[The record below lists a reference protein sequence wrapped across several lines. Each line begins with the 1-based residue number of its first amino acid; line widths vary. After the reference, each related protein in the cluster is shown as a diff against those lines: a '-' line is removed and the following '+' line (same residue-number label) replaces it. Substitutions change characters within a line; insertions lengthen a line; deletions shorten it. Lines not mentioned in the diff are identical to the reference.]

1 MAFDGLA
8 VSCMVHELNDI
19 LTNGRV
25 DKVLQPEYDEIILG
39 VRAGGKNRRLVLSAS
54 SSNPRVHLT
63 SVQKENPEKA
73 PMFCMLLRKHL
84 MGGKV
89 VGVTQPDFERVVEI
103 HIESHDELGDV
114 SVKRLIIEVMGRVS
128 NIILVDGEG
137 KVLGSIKHIDFSV
150 SQVRQLIPGMMYEM
164 PPSQGKINPITATAQ
179 DIEGKL
185 WSYSLGTDKFLL
197 DTFLGIGP
205 LSAREI
211 AYRATGSADTNCQL
225 MTNEQKTK
233 FAEFIKEFFEKIK
246 SGTFSPVLIYKDE
259 EIIKDF
265 SGINITHYE
274 NTFIIKECETLND
287 AVDEYFKIK
296 DFQERMSQKT
306 SSLMKFVETNI
317 QRCQKK
323 LALQQQKMKDCENKE
338 KNKVIGDL
346 LTANLY
352 RINYGDKFIQVED
365 YYNNMEIVKIS
376 LKPELSPAQNAQR
389 YYTIYQKLK
398 NAEIVTAQQMELA
411 KQEIDYLESI
421 KENLMIVENER
432 EINELRDELYQQGY
446 HVKRAEKSKIRKH
459 ISKPLQFQLSDG
471 FVAYVGRNNMQNDEL
486 TLRQSRSN
494 DLWFHTKYIHGSHTV
509 IKTEGR
515 TPSDDVIVEAA
526 KICAYYSKAR
536 NSENVPVDYTIIKNV
551 KKPNG
556 AKPGMVIYDNYNTVN
571 VRPELPDNTEIN

>member
-1 MAFDGLA
+1 MAFDG
-8 VSCMVHELNDI
+8 VTISCMVHELNEI
-19 LTNGRV
+19 LAQGRV
-25 DKVLQPEYDEIILG
+25 DKVLQPEYDEIILAI
-39 VRAGGKNRRLVLSAS
+39 RSGGKNRKLVLSAS

-84 MGGKV
+84 LGGKV
-89 VGVTQPDFERVVEI
+89 VGVTQPDFERVVEF
-103 HIESHDELGDV
+103 HIESRDEMGDI

-128 NIILVDGEG
+128 NIILVDALG

-150 SQVRQLIPGMMYEM
+150 SQVRQLIPGMVYEM
-164 PPSQGKINPITATAQ
+164 PPSQGKLNPIKADEALVV
-179 DIEGKL
+179 DKL
-185 WSYSLGTDKFLL
+185 QSYSLGADSFLL
-197 DTFLGIGP
+197 DTFVGIGP

-211 AYRATGSADTNCQL
+211 AYCATGSTDTNCQL
-225 MTNEQKTK
+225 MSASQKLK
-233 FAEFIKEFFEKIK
+233 FAKYIIDFFEKIK
-246 SGTFSPVLIYKDE
+246 QNKFSPVLIYKDDE
-259 EIIKDF
+259 KIKDF

-274 NTFIIKECETLND
+274 NTFKTKNFEFLND
-287 AVDEYFKIK
+287 AVDEFFRTK
-296 DFQERMSQKT
+296 DFQERISQKT
-306 SSLMKFVETNI
+306 SSLLKFVDTNI

-323 LALQQQKMKDCENKE
+323 LALQQQKMKDCESKG
-338 KNKVIGDL
+338 KNKIIGDL
-346 LTANLY
+346 ITANLY
-352 RINYGDKFIQVED
+352 RINFGDKFIEVED
-365 YYNNMEIVKIS
+365 YYNNMERIKIQ
-376 LKPELSPAQNAQR
+376 LKAELSPAQNAQR

-398 NAEIVTAQQMELA
+398 NAEVVTAQQMELA

-432 EINELRDELYQQGY
+432 EINELRDELYSQGY
-446 HVKRAEKSKIRKH
+446 HVKRAEKSKIRKQV
-459 ISKPLQFQLSDG
+459 SKPLEFQLSDG

-486 TLRQSRSN
+486 TLRMSRAN

-536 NSENVPVDYTIIKNV
+536 NSANVPVDYTIIKNV
-551 KKPNG
+551 KKPSG

-571 VRPELPDNTEIN
+571 VKPELPDSAETN

>member
-1 MAFDGLA
+1 MAFDGIA
-8 VSCMVHELNDI
+8 ISCIVHELNDI
-19 LTNGRV
+19 LAQGRV

-39 VRAGGKNRRLVLSAS
+39 VRSGGKNHKVVLSAS
-54 SSNPRVHLT
+54 SSNPRVHIT
-63 SVQKENPEKA
+63 TVQKENPEKA

-84 MGGKV
+84 LGGRIV
-89 VGVTQPDFERVVEI
+89 AVTQPEFERVVEF
-103 HIESHDELGDV
+103 HIESRDEMGDI
-114 SVKRLIIEVMGRVS
+114 SVKRLVIEVMGRVS
-128 NIILVDGEG
+128 NIILVDAAG

-150 SQVRQLIPGMMYEM
+150 SQVRQLIPGMIYEM
-164 PPSQGKINPITATAQ
+164 PPSQGKLNPLTVDEETVA
-179 DIEGKL
+179 DRL
-185 WSYSLGTDKFLL
+185 WNYSLSADKFLL
-197 DTFLGIGP
+197 DTFVGIGP

-211 AYRATGSADTNCQL
+211 AYCATGSADTNCQL

-233 FAEFIKEFFEKIK
+233 FEKFIKEFFENIK
-246 SGTFSPVLIYKDE
+246 KGNFSPVLIYKDNE
-259 EIIKDF
+259 KIKDF

-274 NTFIIKECETLND
+274 NTFIIKSFENLND
-287 AVDEYFKIK
+287 AVDEFFKTK
-296 DFQERMSQKT
+296 DFQERISQKT
-306 SSLMKFVETNI
+306 SSLLKFVDTNI

-352 RINYGDKFIQVED
+352 RINYGDEFVEVED
-365 YYNNMEIVKIS
+365 YYNNMQIVKIS

-398 NAEIVTAQQMELA
+398 NAEVITAQQMELA
-411 KQEIDYLESI
+411 KQEIDYLESV
-421 KENLMIVENER
+421 KENLLIVENER
-432 EINELRDELYQQGY
+432 EINELRDELYGQGY
-446 HVKRAEKSKIRKH
+446 RIKRGEKSKIRKQ
-459 ISKPLQFQLSDG
+459 ISKPLEFQLSDG
-471 FVAYVGRNNMQNDEL
+471 FIAYVGRNNTQNDEL
-486 TLRQSRSN
+486 TLRQSRAN

-536 NSENVPVDYTIIKNV
+536 DSANVPVDYTIIKNV

-571 VRPELPDNTEIN
+571 VKPELPDNGEKN

>member
-8 VSCMVHELNDI
+8 VSCMVHELNNI

-25 DKVLQPEYDEIILG
+25 DKVLQPEYDEIILAI
-39 VRAGGKNRRLVLSAS
+39 RSGGKNHKLVLSAS
-54 SSNPRVHLT
+54 SSNPRIHLT
-63 SVQKENPEKA
+63 TVQKENPEKA

-84 MGGKV
+84 LGGKV
-89 VGVTQPDFERVVEI
+89 VAVTQPDFERVAEI
-103 HIESHDELGDV
+103 HIESRDELGDV

-128 NIILVDGEG
+128 NIILVDAGG

-164 PPSQGKINPITATAQ
+164 PPSQGKINPITATLQ
-179 DIEGKL
+179 NIEGKL
-185 WSYSLGTDKFLL
+185 CSYSLGADKFML
-197 DTFLGIGP
+197 DTFVGIGP

-211 AYRATGSADTNCQL
+211 AYRATGSTDTNCQL
-225 MTNEQKTK
+225 MSNEQKENFSK
-233 FAEFIKEFFEKIK
+233 YIKEFFEKMK
-246 SGTFSPVLIYKDE
+246 NGVFSPVLIFKDE
-259 EIIKDF
+259 EKIKDF

-274 NTFIIKECETLND
+274 NTFIVKKCETLND
-287 AVDEYFKIK
+287 AVDEYFKTK
-296 DFQERMSQKT
+296 DFQERISQKT

-338 KNKVIGDL
+338 KNKIIGDL

-352 RINYGDKFIQVED
+352 RINYGDEFIEVEN
-365 YYNNMEIVKIS
+365 YYNNMEIMKIS
-376 LKPELSPAQNAQR
+376 LKPELSPSQNAQR
-389 YYTIYQKLK
+389 YYTVYQKLK
-398 NAEIVTAQQMELA
+398 NAEVVTAQQMNLA

-432 EINELRDELYQQGY
+432 EINELRDELHQQGY
-446 HVKRAEKSKIRKH
+446 HVKRAEKSKIRKQV
-459 ISKPLQFQLSDG
+459 SKPLQFQLSDG

-486 TLRQSRSN
+486 TLRQSRAN

-536 NSENVPVDYTIIKNV
+536 NSENVPVDYTVIKNV

-571 VRPELPDNTEIN
+571 VRPELPDNAEIN

>member
-8 VSCMVHELNDI
+8 VSCMVHELNNI
-19 LTNGRV
+19 LANGRV
-25 DKVLQPEYDEIILG
+25 DKVLQPEYDEIILA
-39 VRAGGKNRRLVLSAS
+39 VRSGGKNRKLVLSAS

-84 MGGKV
+84 LGGKV
-89 VGVTQPDFERVVEI
+89 VAVTQPDFERVVEI
-103 HIESHDELGDV
+103 HVESHDELGDV

-128 NIILVDGEG
+128 NIILVDAAG

-164 PPSQGKINPITATAQ
+164 PPSQGKINPLTATLQ
-179 DIEGKL
+179 DIEDKL
-185 WSYSLGTDKFLL
+185 LSYSLGADKFLL
-197 DTFLGIGP
+197 DTFVGIGP

-211 AYRATGSADTNCQL
+211 AYIATGSTDTNCQL
-225 MTNEQKTK
+225 MSNEQKTK
-233 FAEFIKEFFEKIK
+233 FTEFTKDFFEKIK
-246 SGTFSPVLIYKDE
+246 NGIFSPVLIYKDE
-259 EIIKDF
+259 EKIKDF

-274 NTFIIKECETLND
+274 NTFIVKECETLND
-287 AVDEYFKIK
+287 AVDEYFKTK

-352 RINYGDKFIQVED
+352 RINYGDEFIEVED
-365 YYNNMEIVKIS
+365 YYNNMEPVKIS

-398 NAEIVTAQQMELA
+398 NAEVVTAEQMELA

-446 HVKRAEKSKIRKH
+446 HVKRAEKSKIRKQV
-459 ISKPLQFQLSDG
+459 SKPLQFQLSDG
-471 FVAYVGRNNMQNDEL
+471 FIAYVGRNNMQNDEL

-536 NSENVPVDYTIIKNV
+536 NSANVPVDYTIIKNV

-571 VRPELPDNTEIN
+571 VRPELPDNAEIN

>member
-8 VSCMVHELNDI
+8 ISCMVQELNDI
-19 LTNGRV
+19 LSQGRV
-25 DKVLQPEYDEIILG
+25 DKVLQPEYDEIILA
-39 VRAGGKNRRLVLSAS
+39 VRSGGKNRRLVLSAS

-84 MGGKV
+84 LGGKV
-89 VGVTQPDFERVVEI
+89 VAVTQPDFERVVEF

-128 NIILVDGEG
+128 NIILVDSAG

-164 PPSQGKINPITATAQ
+164 PPSQGKINPLTAGLE
-179 DIEGKL
+179 DIKDKL
-185 WSYSLGTDKFLL
+185 FAYSLGADKFLL
-197 DTFLGIGP
+197 DTFVGIGP
-205 LSAREI
+205 MSAREI
-211 AYRATGSADTNCQL
+211 AYVGTGSADTNCL
-225 MTNEQKTK
+225 SMTSEQKTK
-233 FAEFIKEFFEKIK
+233 FAEFINEFFEKIK
-246 SGTFSPVLIYKDE
+246 KGEFSPVLIYKDE
-259 EIIKDF
+259 EKIKDF
-265 SGINITHYE
+265 SSINITHYE
-274 NTFIIKECETLND
+274 NLFVVKKCETFND
-287 AVDEYFKIK
+287 AVEEYFKTK
-296 DFQERMSQKT
+296 DFQERISQKT

-352 RINYGDKFIQVED
+352 RINYGDEFVEVED
-365 YYNNMEIVKIS
+365 YYNNMEVIKIS
-376 LKPELSPAQNAQR
+376 LKPELSPSQNAQR

-398 NAEIVTAQQMELA
+398 NAEVVTAQQMELA
-411 KQEIDYLESI
+411 KQEIDYLESV
-421 KENLMIVENER
+421 KENLMIAENER
-432 EINELRDELYQQGY
+432 DINELRDELYGQGY
-446 HVKRAEKSKIRKH
+446 HVKRGEKSKIRKQV
-459 ISKPLQFQLSDG
+459 SKPLQFQLSDG
-471 FVAYVGRNNMQNDEL
+471 FVAYVGRNNTQNDEL

-536 NSENVPVDYTIIKNV
+536 NSANVPVDYTIIKNV
-551 KKPNG
+551 KKPSG

-571 VRPELPDNTEIN
+571 VKPELPDNAEIN